1 MLTVIKKILAN
12 EEMSHGNCIFCNED
26 YTPPPHFSSPA
37 RRKGMIFKA
46 SFSLSLRVH
55 VAQGNNV
62 AMSTAESCILSCRTQ
77 NKILYTVQIQ

>member
-1 MLTVIKKILAN
+1 MKKCHMGIVYFA
-12 EEMSHGNCIFCNED
+12 MKTIP
-26 YTPPPHFSSPA
+26 PPPHFSSPA